1 MGSLLN
7 SFKITKLDLED
18 NNLDNNRL
26 DKTTIYTPNN
36 SGTPTNQANPG
47 KPTNF
52 FQTFVPTN
60 PYLDFVKKIPGK
72 SNLLNLGKLP
82 RRLTILENGV
92 EVPLPAHKYSI
103 FDATNLDIEKSGVNG
118 GIPYKADKDPTV
130 YPKHVTGTPTTQA
143 NPGPFAKFNQVFNP
157 TNTYLDKGIKGKLA
171 ATVDNTNLDVKTLK
185 PNGGIPYKADKDPT
199 VYPTTTQK
207 KSSTGGF
214 YPVKGQAASKY
225 DQVFNPKS
233 TYLDFIKKYT

>member
-26 DKTTIYTPNN
+26 DTITTYTSNN

-60 PYLDFVKKIPGK
+60 PYLDFVKNIPGK
-72 SNLLNLGKLP
+72 SNLLNLGKLS
-82 RRLTILENGV
+82 N
-92 EVPLPAHKYSI
+92 KYSI
-103 FDATNLDIEKSGVNG
+103 FDATNLDIEKSGVDG
-118 GIPYKADKDPTV
+118 GIPYKQQKDPTV
-130 YPKHVTGTPTTQA
+130 YP
-143 NPGPFAKFNQVFNP
+143 
-157 TNTYLDKGIKGKLA
+157 I
-171 ATVDNTNLDVKTLK
+171 
-185 PNGGIPYKADKDPT
+185 
-199 VYPTTTQK
+199 TTQK

-214 YPVKGQAASKY
+214 YPVEGQAASKY
-225 DQVFNPKS
+225 DQVFSPKN

>member
-26 DKTTIYTPNN
+26 DKTTTYTPNN

-60 PYLDFVKKIPGK
+60 PYLDFVKNIPGK

-92 EVPLPAHKYSI
+92 EVPLPAYKYSI
-103 FDATNLDIEKSGVNG
+103 FDATNLDIEKSGVDG
-118 GIPYKADKDPTV
+118 GIPYK
-130 YPKHVTGTPTTQA
+130 Q
-143 NPGPFAKFNQVFNP
+143 Q
-157 TNTYLDKGIKGKLA
+157 
-171 ATVDNTNLDVKTLK
+171 
-185 PNGGIPYKADKDPT
+185 KDPT

-214 YPVKGQAASKY
+214 YPVEGQAASKY
-225 DQVFNPKS
+225 DQVFSPKN